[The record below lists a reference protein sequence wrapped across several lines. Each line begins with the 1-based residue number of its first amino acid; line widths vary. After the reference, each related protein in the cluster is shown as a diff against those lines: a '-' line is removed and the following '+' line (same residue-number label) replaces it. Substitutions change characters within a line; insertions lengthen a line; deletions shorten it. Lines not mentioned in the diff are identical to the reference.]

1 MRRGLML
8 AVIIMILLMILLPQG
23 GVVNVRANPI
33 PSVPAFLEAE
43 YINISIEKISEKEA
57 VVLVDG
63 VYPMRFTGEGGF
75 IYFPIPRETLN
86 SSNITVLM
94 DGKSISYNI
103 TWRGTMSNNKDF
115 QYESSFGILPMI
127 CFKTNASADENV
139 RNIRIIY
146 IYKINV
152 SNHPRPGTFA
162 TIYAMG
168 TGRYYMTYAKE
179 CTAHVNIWVKGFKG
193 YKLTVILTS
202 LTKFS
207 ETVESDMKK
216 FYLEKTAL
224 FGGIT
229 DDLIIVLEKGAN
241 ANKVILK
248 NISLDSISAGKGYI
262 TGRLTLTFEN
272 AGYTVELLGAEL
284 KGGAIN
290 VYLSMQSEANKTGTL
305 TAYSVP
311 VNFIVPYDLSSN
323 VSSVIV
329 NIYVNGEFQKSILA
343 QLGSFNNTNED
354 KNNEESLGWSLI
366 TIPLVA
372 ITAVLFIVMVSLRRR
387 F

>member
-8 AVIIMILLMILLPQG
+8 VIIMILLMILLPQCA
-23 GVVNVRANPI
+23 VNVRANPI
-33 PSVPAFLEAE
+33 PSVPAFLEVE

-75 IYFPIPRETLN
+75 IYFPIPREALN

-94 DGKSISYNI
+94 DGKSIRYNI

-146 IYKINV
+146 TYKINV

-290 VYLSMQSEANKTGTL
+290 VYLSVQSVTNKTGTL
-305 TAYSVP
+305 TTYSVP

>member
-1 MRRGLML
+1 ML
-8 AVIIMILLMILLPQG
+8 AVIIMILLMISLPQCA
-23 GVVNVRANPI
+23 VNVRANPI

-75 IYFPIPRETLN
+75 IYFPIPREALN

-115 QYESSFGILPMI
+115 QYESSFGVLPMI

-146 IYKINV
+146 TYKINV

-224 FGGIT
+224 FGGIR

-290 VYLSMQSEANKTGTL
+290 VYLSVKSVANKTGAM

-311 VNFIVPYDLSSN
+311 VNFILPYDLSSN

-354 KNNEESLGWSLI
+354 KNNEESLDWSLI

>member
-1 MRRGLML
+1 ML

-115 QYESSFGILPMI
+115 QYESSFGVLPMI

-146 IYKINV
+146 TYKINV

>member
-8 AVIIMILLMILLPQG
+8 VIIMILLMILLPQCA
-23 GVVNVRANPI
+23 VNVRANPI
-33 PSVPAFLEAE
+33 PSVPAFLEVE

-75 IYFPIPRETLN
+75 IYFPIPREALN

-94 DGKSISYNI
+94 DGKSIRYNI

-146 IYKINV
+146 TYKINV

-290 VYLSMQSEANKTGTL
+290 VYLSVQSVANKTGTL
-305 TAYSVP
+305 TTYSVP

>member
-1 MRRGLML
+1 MIIL
-8 AVIIMILLMILLPQG
+8 APIIVLLLGIVMMPQST
-23 GVVNVRANPI
+23 VDVKANPI
-33 PSVPAFLEAE
+33 PSVPAFMENE
-43 YINISIEKISEKEA
+43 YITIVIEKVNNEEA
-57 VVLVDG
+57 HVVVDG
-63 VYPMRFTGEGGF
+63 VYPMKLAEVNSYL
-75 IYFPIPRETLN
+75 YFPIPKEALKGSIAVSVNGNNTDYEIVWNGTILNQNFKYET
-86 SSNITVLM
+86 IM
-94 DGKSISYNI
+94 
-103 TWRGTMSNNKDF
+103 GT
-115 QYESSFGILPMI
+115 LPMI
-127 CFKTNASADENV
+127 AWKVPFSGEATIRVTYSYTIHVTGDSTCTSFK
-139 RNIRIIY
+139 
-146 IYKINV
+146 
-152 SNHPRPGTFA
+152 

-290 VYLSMQSEANKTGTL
+290 VYLSVQSVANKTGTL
-305 TAYSVP
+305 TTYSVP

>member
-1 MRRGLML
+1 MRYGLML
-8 AVIIMILLMILLPQG
+8 AVIIMILLISLPQCA
-23 GVVNVRANPI
+23 VNVRANPI

-63 VYPMRFTGEGGF
+63 VYPMKFTGKGGF

-127 CFKTNASADENV
+127 CFKTNANADENV

-146 IYKINV
+146 TYKINV
-152 SNHPRPGTFA
+152 SNHPRPETFA

-290 VYLSMQSEANKTGTL
+290 VYLSVQSVANKTGTL

>member
-8 AVIIMILLMILLPQG
+8 VIIMILLMILLPQG
-23 GVVNVRANPI
+23 AVNVRANPI
-33 PSVPAFLEAE
+33 PSVPAFLEVE

-75 IYFPIPRETLN
+75 IYFPIPREALN

-94 DGKSISYNI
+94 DGKSIRYNI

-146 IYKINV
+146 TYKINV

-290 VYLSMQSEANKTGTL
+290 VYLSVQSVANKTGTL
-305 TAYSVP
+305 TTYSVP

>member
-8 AVIIMILLMILLPQG
+8 AVIIMILLMISLPQCA
-23 GVVNVRANPI
+23 VNVRANPI

-75 IYFPIPRETLN
+75 IYFPIPREALN

-115 QYESSFGILPMI
+115 QYESSFGVLPMI

-146 IYKINV
+146 TYKINV

-224 FGGIT
+224 FGGIR

-290 VYLSMQSEANKTGTL
+290 VYLSVKSVANKTGAM

-311 VNFIVPYDLSSN
+311 VNFILPYDLSSN

-354 KNNEESLGWSLI
+354 KNNEESLDWSLI

>member
-8 AVIIMILLMILLPQG
+8 VIIMILLMILLPQG
-23 GVVNVRANPI
+23 AVNVRANPI
-33 PSVPAFLEAE
+33 PSVPAFLEVE

-75 IYFPIPRETLN
+75 IYFPIPREALN

-94 DGKSISYNI
+94 DGKSIRYNI

-146 IYKINV
+146 TYKINV

-290 VYLSMQSEANKTGTL
+290 VYLSVQSVTNKTGTL
-305 TAYSVP
+305 TTYSVP

>member
-8 AVIIMILLMILLPQG
+8 AVIIMILLISLPQCA
-23 GVVNVRANPI
+23 VNVRANPI

-75 IYFPIPRETLN
+75 IYFPIPREALN

-115 QYESSFGILPMI
+115 QYESSFGVLPMI

-146 IYKINV
+146 TYKINV

-224 FGGIT
+224 FGGIR

-248 NISLDSISAGKGYI
+248 NISLDSISAGKGCI

-290 VYLSMQSEANKTGTL
+290 VYLSVKSVANKTGAM

-311 VNFIVPYDLSSN
+311 VNFILPYDLSSN

-354 KNNEESLGWSLI
+354 KNNEESLDWSLI

>member
-8 AVIIMILLMILLPQG
+8 AVIIMILLMISLPQCA
-23 GVVNVRANPI
+23 VNVRANPI

-75 IYFPIPRETLN
+75 IYFPIPREALN

-115 QYESSFGILPMI
+115 QYESSFGVLPMI

-146 IYKINV
+146 TYKINV

-224 FGGIT
+224 FGGIR

-290 VYLSMQSEANKTGTL
+290 VYLSVKGVANKTGAM

-311 VNFIVPYDLSSN
+311 VNFILPYDLSSN

-354 KNNEESLGWSLI
+354 KNNEESLDWSLI